1 MARQT
6 SKIPLLTKK
15 THKNPSISKMN
26 HMQKKNTFSVHLY
39 NDPRQ
44 KSSQANTSQKKIIT
58 QTWQQNA

>member
-26 HMQKKNTFSVHLY
+26 HMQKKIHSASTYIMIQDKNPARQIL
-39 NDPRQ
+39 RQ
-44 KSSQANTSQKKIIT
+44 KKS
-58 QTWQQNA
+58 